1 MDYNKSKKVDWAYL
15 FTVPNILCYFR
26 IALIAPF
33 LYFFF
38 KARAM
43 DYAEEFTISATV
55 CLVLSA
61 LSDFFDGL
69 LARKLNQVTELGK
82 MLDPVADKLTLFAV
96 GVCVVFIEPAVIPV
110 IALLIAK
117 DLLMLIGATY
127 MLKNHVKPCAS
138 KCYGKVGTFLFYL
151 SVGLIVLF
159 ELILGMG
166 AEFRIYAIILLTVT
180 AVMMIY
186 SLIRYSLFF
195 REIMKAEKIKK
206 EAKI

>member
-1 MDYNKSKKVDWAYL
+1 MDYDKSKKLDWAYI

-33 LYFFF
+33 LCFFF

-82 MLDPVADKLTLFAV
+82 MLDPVADKLTLF
-96 GVCVVFIEPAVIPV
+96 
-110 IALLIAK
+110 
-117 DLLMLIGATY
+117 
-127 MLKNHVKPCAS
+127 
-138 KCYGKVGTFLFYL
+138 
-151 SVGLIVLF
+151 VLPIC
-159 ELILGMG
+159 LN
-166 AEFRIYAIILLTVT
+166 
-180 AVMMIY
+180 
-186 SLIRYSLFF
+186 
-195 REIMKAEKIKK
+195 IM
-206 EAKI
+206 

>member
-1 MDYNKSKKVDWAYL
+1 MDYNKSKKVDWAYI

-26 IALIAPF
+26 IALIAPM
-33 LYFFF
+33 LCFFF
-38 KARAM
+38 KARTM
-43 DYAEEFTISATV
+43 DYAEEYTISAAI
-55 CLVLSA
+55 CLVLSG

-96 GVCVVFIEPAVIPV
+96 GICVVFIEPAVIPV
-110 IALLIAK
+110 ISLLILK
-117 DLLMLIGATY
+117 DFLMLIGASY

-138 KCYGKVGTFLFYL
+138 KWYGKVGTFLFYI

-159 ELILGMG
+159 DLILGKG
-166 AEFRIYAIILLTVT
+166 DEFRIFAIILLTVT

-186 SLIRYSLFF
+186 SLIRYFLFF
-195 REIMKAEKIKK
+195 REIMKKEKLKK
-206 EAKI
+206 EATK

>member
-26 IALIAPF
+26 IALIVPM
-33 LYFFF
+33 LWFFF
-38 KARAM
+38 KARSM
-43 DYAEEFTISATV
+43 DYAEEYTISAAA
-55 CLVLSA
+55 CLVLSG

-96 GVCVVFIEPAVIPV
+96 GICIVFIEPLLIPV
-110 IALLIAK
+110 MSLLILK
-117 DLLMLIGATY
+117 DFLMLIGATY

-138 KCYGKVGTFLFYL
+138 KWYGKVGTFLFYV

-159 ELILGMG
+159 NLILGMG
-166 AEFRIYAIILLTVT
+166 EEFRIYAIVLLTIT
-180 AVMMIY
+180 AVMMVY
-186 SLIRYSLFF
+186 SLIRYFMFF
-195 REIMKAEKIKK
+195 RDIMKAEKTDK
-206 EAKI
+206 EATK